1 MSEEGEAKEGLALK
15 ADELNTLPCPSNS
28 ELTVSVCYIV
38 IYQSVTST
46 VYGVFF
52 TPLNFH
58 EFRELF
64 WICEIKFNVVKMVQ
78 LYS

>member
-15 ADELNTLPCPSNS
+15 ADELNSPPSPS

-38 IYQSVTST
+38 IYLTVTST

-52 TPLNFH
+52 TPLNFYEFH
-58 EFRELF
+58 EIF
-64 WICEIKFNVVKMVQ
+64 WIREIKFNVVEMLQ
-78 LYS
+78 LYL